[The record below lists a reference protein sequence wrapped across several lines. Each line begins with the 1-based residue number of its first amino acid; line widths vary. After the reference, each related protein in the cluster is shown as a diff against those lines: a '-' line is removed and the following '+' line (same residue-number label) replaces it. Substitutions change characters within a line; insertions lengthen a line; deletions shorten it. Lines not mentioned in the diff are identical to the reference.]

1 MHRHLLLSL
10 VPFLLAAP
18 GLAGPRPPQMKPAWL
33 LGLLDDEL
41 KRNLAVL
48 KKEAVPPYFV
58 SYTVRDLSADHVRA
72 SFGAVE
78 SDLRKHARTFAV
90 EVRVGDYSLDNTH
103 AIRGRG
109 REPGYSTVSAALPIE
124 DDEGAIREVLWRET
138 DRAYKDAVERLAKVR
153 TNRDVKVGEEDR
165 SDDFSRESPERFVGE
180 PVTIRVDRAAWRDR
194 VKAWS
199 TRLLD
204 DPRLLTGAASFWVT
218 EERRW
223 LVSSEGTSVFS
234 GTSLAR
240 LVIEATTKADD
251 GMLLPRNL
259 TYASRSPDGL
269 PPDEE
274 VRKDVAG
281 MMADLAAMRD
291 APQIDP
297 YAGPAILSGRAAG
310 VFFHEVFGHRVEGHR
325 QKDEKEGQTF
335 RDKVGQRIL
344 PDFLSVVFDPAL
356 RKVAGQEV
364 VGGYE
369 LDDQGVR
376 GRKVD
381 VVVGGRFKGF
391 LMSRSPVKGF
401 PKSNGHGRGQAGR
414 APVARQSNLVV
425 LAGES
430 MPFAALKA
438 RLIEECR
445 RQGKP
450 YGLWFR
456 GIEGGFTFTGRE
468 IPNAFNVIPT
478 VVYRIHLD
486 GREEMVRGADLIGTP
501 LTALTTV
508 IAASD
513 RTEVFNGV
521 CGAESGWVPVS
532 ASSPDLLLSQ
542 IEIQRKEKSQE
553 RLPILPPPPRTPG
566 GRP

>member
-199 TRLLD
+199 ARLLD
-204 DPRLLTGAASFWVT
+204 DPRLLTGAASLWVT